1 MPDQASLA
9 PDNRRIAL
17 LCIAL
22 ITVLTALIY
31 AQVIDHEFI
40 DWDDYSY
47 YVNNP
52 HLDGH
57 FSFTDFTKAF
67 TEPYFANWSPLSS
80 ISIRLGDAVYGLD
93 AGWTLMTNVVL
104 HGLAAIFLFVALFRL
119 TGHWAP
125 SAFVALAFAVHP
137 LHVESVAWA
146 SERKDVLAG
155 FFWMGTLWA
164 YALYTEKPSSSRYAS
179 VLLLSLLALLAKP
192 SAVPLPLTLLLLD
205 FWPLHRLEEAKERKR
220 ALLEKLPLVL
230 IAIGVSVSTYWAQS
244 SAGAEHSDLYPFD
257 QRLINACTSY
267 WKYGVDFFWPSGLS
281 PYHVY
286 PSRESLYS
294 WPSAFFFLAL
304 ATLTGLAFWQSR
316 KRPYLLMGWIWFG
329 VTLVPM
335 VGLIQVGGQSRADR
349 YMYIPAIGLALALA
363 WWSNEVAEKRPSL
376 RRPLLALGLIV
387 SLIWAGLARHQ
398 VGYWENTL
406 TLFNHA
412 VDLNPDNQMAHDKL
426 GVTYWN
432 NGEAELSEQHFK
444 RVLEIRPEWGES
456 RLRLALVYNGMGRF
470 DEARSQLRLAL
481 ATGADPAE
489 VHAGLGVAAQQ
500 TGDDPLAAIEYRRSL
515 DLDLVNERSAITNNL
530 AWLLATTEYRSLRDP
545 QEAIRLAELASQADP
560 GNADYRST
568 LAAAHAAARDF
579 DRAISNQLEALT
591 LLGEE
596 ADPDQE
602 AAFRHQLRRF
612 RAGMPAQ

>member
-1 MPDQASLA
+1 MPDKASPA
-9 PDNRRIAL
+9 PINLRITL
-17 LCIAL
+17 LCVAL
-22 ITVLTALIY
+22 ISVLTALIY
-31 AQVIDHEFI
+31 AQVIEHEFI

-47 YVNNP
+47 YVHNP
-52 HLDGH
+52 HLDGV
-57 FSFTDFTKAF
+57 FSFVDFTKAF

-80 ISIRLGDAVYGLD
+80 ISIRLGDAVHGLD
-93 AGWTLMTNVVL
+93 PGWVLITNVVL
-104 HGLAAIFLFVALFRL
+104 HGLAAILLFLALYRL
-119 TGHWAP
+119 TGQWAP

-155 FFWMGTLWA
+155 FFWMGTLWV
-164 YALYTEKPSSSRYAS
+164 YALYTENKSGPRYAA

-205 FWPLHRLEEAKERKR
+205 FWPLHRLVETRERNR
-220 ALLEKLPLVL
+220 ALLEKVPLVL
-230 IAIGVSVSTYWAQS
+230 IAIGISLSTYWAQS

-257 QRLINACTSY
+257 QRLINAGTSY
-267 WKYGVDFFWPSGLS
+267 WKYGVDFFWPSQLS

-286 PSRESLYS
+286 LSEDVLYS
-294 WPSAFFFLAL
+294 WPSLFFFLAL
-304 ATLTGLAFWQSR
+304 VALTGLAFSQSR

-363 WWSNEVAEKRPSL
+363 WWGKEFAEKRPSL
-376 RRPLLALGLIV
+376 RRPLIVLGLIV
-387 SLIWAGLARHQ
+387 ILVWTGLAQHQ

-426 GVTYWN
+426 GVTHWN
-432 NGEAELSEQHFK
+432 NGEAELSEEHFK
-444 RVLEIRPEWGES
+444 RALEVRPEWGES
-456 RLRLALVYNGMGRF
+456 RLRLALVYNAQGRF

-489 VHAGLGVAAQQ
+489 VHAGLGIAAQQ

-515 DLDLVNERSAITNNL
+515 DLELVNERSAITNNL
-530 AWLLATTEYRSLRDP
+530 AWLLATTQYRTLRDP
-545 QEAIRLAELASQADP
+545 QEAIRLAQLASEADP
-560 GNADYRST
+560 LHADYKST
-568 LAAAHAAARDF
+568 LAAAHAAAGDF
-579 DRAISNQLEALT
+579 PMAVSTQLEALA
-591 LLGEE
+591 LLDEE
-596 ADPDQE
+596 ADPEQE
-602 AAFRHQLRRF
+602 VLFQGQLRRF
-612 RAGMPAQ
+612 RAGMPVH